1 MSRATVV
8 TIFHRTEDSR
18 DFTAVAAELRDT
30 ATGAIDLR
38 VSLLD
43 SPHLDWGIAASFPN
57 PERLHAWLDSPERK
71 RVLAD
76 AAERGILCAASD
88 LVITAD
94 SVPAGIGV
102 FRHSVARGRE
112 ADFVAAEA
120 RLAEAS
126 AGFSGFEGCCAFL
139 AAPGGAD
146 RESMSVLRF
155 RTEPQLESWL
165 HSPERDAAL
174 STLRSSLSREFSLV
188 SSTTAFG
195 TTVRTENGR
204 TAITP
209 RWKTAMLILLVL
221 YPTVML
227 LSRFLGPV
235 IDRLGA
241 EPWLAMWV
249 SQVVSVAILQ
259 WALMPWAGRGFR
271 RWLDPVDGAGA
282 RISTLGAAA
291 VIAGYVLTLA
301 VFASVQWLQ
310 YWDYGLSR

>member
-1 MSRATVV
+1 MSAATVV
-8 TIFHRTEDSR
+8 TIFHRTDDPR
-18 DFTAVAAELRDT
+18 DFTAVAAELR
-30 ATGAIDLR
+30 ATAIDATDFR

-43 SPHLDWGIAASFPN
+43 SAYLDWGVAVSFTDPAH
-57 PERLHAWLDSPERK
+57 LHAWLDSPARK
-71 RVLAD
+71 QALG
-76 AAERGILCAASD
+76 AASERGILSAAGD

-94 SVPAGIGV
+94 GIPPGIGV
-102 FRHSVARGRE
+102 FRHTVAPGHE
-112 ADFVAAEA
+112 ADFVSAEA

-139 AAPGGAD
+139 AVPGAD

-155 RTEPQLESWL
+155 RTEPQLAAWL
-165 HSPERDAAL
+165 RSPERDEAL

-249 SQVVSVAILQ
+249 SQVVSVAMLQ

-282 RISTLGAAA
+282 RTSALGAVA
-291 VIAGYVLTLA
+291 VIAGYVVTLA
-301 VFASVQWLQ
+301 VFATVQWLQ
-310 YWDYGLSR
+310 YWDYGPS